1 MHYFLMFV
9 NYLAQIKVIGRFSS
23 KQNYCLLIMLESSDL
38 LESGANTDV
47 VPRIDPSAVRR
58 CNGMD

>member
-1 MHYFLMFV
+1 
-9 NYLAQIKVIGRFSS
+9 
-23 KQNYCLLIMLESSDL
+23 MLESSDL

-58 CNGMD
+58 CNGMDWCKASSSDEQFPYFQK